1 MKKHIVPA
9 IILLLNY
16 NIMLQGQG
24 IQLSPLHTS
33 SRQISVPSV
42 DLHFSKITDTLDLPF
57 FDNFTVNKGY
67 PSYSRWA
74 DNQVWVNNNFPINQ
88 PDYNVATFDH
98 LNPVGNP
105 WKNLLNKNA
114 FVYADSLTSQ
124 PINLQFYKTGTV
136 TTKNYTPADSVF
148 LSFFYQTA
156 GFGDIPEAEDSLI
169 LFFKTKT
176 GEWKRVWNQTGQN
189 MSAFKQVIVPA
200 YQTEFLHGTFQFRWV
215 NYTKATGNLNHWHI
229 DYVRM
234 DRNRSMAD
242 SAIRDVTIQFASPS
256 LLKDYFTMPYR
267 HFMDNFTD
275 QTLPG
280 HSVTVRN
287 LNNSVTVQTRFQLE
301 IRNRYDSLV
310 LFRPFNLSSKNIAPG
325 VDGENFGQVKMD
337 TLSGENPYLKF
348 TYKIAPQSDD
358 ITPDNYN
365 AAGNNN
371 IFLSRQEFSP
381 WYAWDD
387 GTAEGGFGLN
397 YEFLPDI
404 KGQFA
409 MKFDLLKKDTFRGLS
424 VMFNQSVEDVSNRK
438 FKFRVWRK
446 LSAIGAADNQDEL
459 IYEAPFEL
467 PVYKDTHNG
476 FHYFYFDTTLLLDK
490 GSYYIGW
497 IQFQKY
503 VLNVGY
509 DNNYRYQRQN
519 VKNPNLF
526 YNLLGQWESVDA
538 SVKGVPMLRPLMGS
552 AMDHR
557 MAVKTISKT
566 GFTIVP
572 NPAAGSLRIEGM
584 KDVTKIVILALNGQ
598 KVMEIIRPNAEINIE
613 KLKEGMYVVQCTDGN
628 GKTSS
633 RKLIKNL

>member
-1 MKKHIVPA
+1 MKNRITLVTF
-9 IILLLNY
+9 LLFSCNVYLF
-16 NIMLQGQG
+16 GQG
-24 IQLSPLHTS
+24 ILFSPI
-33 SRQISVPSV
+33 QSV
-42 DLHFSKITDTLDLPF
+42 DRKSASTNTELHFSKITDTLDLPF
-57 FDNFTVNKGY
+57 FDNFTAENGY
-67 PSYSRWA
+67 PSYNRWT
-74 DNQVWVNNNFPINQ
+74 DNQVWINNSFPVNQ

-98 LNPVGNP
+98 LNAAGKP
-105 WKNLLNKNA
+105 WKGLLNKSV

-124 PINLQFYKTGTV
+124 PINLQFYKTGPI
-136 TTKNYTPADSVF
+136 TTKNYTPSDSVY

-156 GFGDIPEAEDSLI
+156 GLGDIPEAEDSLI

-176 GEWKRVWNQTGQN
+176 GTWKRVWSQTGKN
-189 MSAFKQVIVPA
+189 SSAFKQVMVPA
-200 YQTEFLHGTFQFRWV
+200 FQTEFLHGAFQFRWV

-229 DYVRM
+229 DYVRL
-234 DRNRSMAD
+234 DRSRSSKD
-242 SAIRDVTIQFASPS
+242 TGIRDVAIQFASPS
-256 LLKDYFTMPYR
+256 LLKDYFSMPYR

-280 HSVTVRN
+280 HSITVRN
-287 LNNSVTVQTRFQLE
+287 LNSAVTVQTRFQLE

-310 LFRPFNLSSKNIAPG
+310 LFRPFSLSSKNVAPG

-337 TLSGENPYLKF
+337 TLSGENPFLKL

-371 IFLSRQEFSP
+371 VFQSRQTFTP

-409 MKFDLLKKDTFRGLS
+409 MKFDLLKKDTFRGLA

-438 FKFRVWRK
+438 FRFRVWRK
-446 LSAIGAADNQDEL
+446 LSPIGATDNQDEL
-459 IYEAPFEL
+459 IYETPFEL
-467 PVYKDTHNG
+467 PAYKDTQNG
-476 FHYFYFDTTLLLDK
+476 FHYFYLDTNLLLDK

-497 IQFQKY
+497 IQFQKF

-509 DNNYRYQRQN
+509 DNNYRYRGQN

-526 YNLLGQWESVDA
+526 YNLLGQWDPVDA

-552 AMDHR
+552 AKEHR
-557 MAVKTISKT
+557 MGLKTAVKSAIR
-566 GFTIVP
+566 IVP
-572 NPAAGSLRIEGM
+572 NPSSRSIRIEGI
-584 KDVTKIVILALNGQ
+584 KGIKHFAVFSLTGKKVLESIYPTNEIL
-598 KVMEIIRPNAEINIE
+598 IE
-613 KLKEGMYVVQCTDGN
+613 TLTPGMYIVYCTDNIGN
-628 GKTSS
+628 TYSH
-633 RKLIKNL
+633 KLIKQP

>member
-1 MKKHIVPA
+1 MKNRITLVT
-9 IILLLNY
+9 LLLFSCNVY
-16 NIMLQGQG
+16 LFGQG
-24 IQLSPLHTS
+24 TLFSPLKS
-33 SRQISVPSV
+33 AERKSILPSAE
-42 DLHFSKITDTLDLPF
+42 LHFSKITDTLDLPF
-57 FDNFTVNKGY
+57 FDNFTDESGY
-67 PSYSRWA
+67 PSYNRWT
-74 DNQVWVNNNFPINQ
+74 DNQVWINNSFPVNQ

-98 LNPVGNP
+98 LNAAGKP
-105 WKNLLNKNA
+105 WKGLLNKSV

-124 PINLQFYKTGTV
+124 PINLQFYKTGPI
-136 TTKNYTPADSVF
+136 TTKNYTPSDSVY

-156 GFGDIPEAEDSLI
+156 GLGDIPEAEDSLI

-176 GEWKRVWNQTGQN
+176 GTWKRVWSQTGKN
-189 MSAFKQVIVPA
+189 SSAFKQVMVPA
-200 YQTEFLHGTFQFRWV
+200 FQTEFLHGAFQFRWV

-229 DYVRM
+229 DYVRL
-234 DRNRSMAD
+234 DRSRSSKD
-242 SAIRDVTIQFASPS
+242 TGIRDVAIQFASPS
-256 LLKDYFTMPYR
+256 LLKDYFSMPYR

-280 HSVTVRN
+280 HSITVRN
-287 LNNSVTVQTRFQLE
+287 LNSAVTVQTRFQLE

-310 LFRPFNLSSKNIAPG
+310 LFRPFSLSSKNVAPG

-337 TLSGENPYLKF
+337 TLSGENPFLKL

-371 IFLSRQEFSP
+371 IFQSRQTFTP

-409 MKFDLLKKDTFRGLS
+409 MKFDLLKKDTFRGLA

-438 FKFRVWRK
+438 FRFRVWRK
-446 LSAIGAADNQDEL
+446 LSPIGATDNQDEL
-459 IYEAPFEL
+459 IYETPFEL
-467 PVYKDTHNG
+467 PAYKDTQNG
-476 FHYFYFDTTLLLDK
+476 FHYFYFDTNLLLDK

-497 IQFQKY
+497 IQFQKF

-509 DNNYRYQRQN
+509 DNNYRYRGQN

-526 YNLLGQWESVDA
+526 YNLLGQWEPVDA

-552 AMDHR
+552 AKEHR
-557 MAVKTISKT
+557 MGLKTAVKSAIR
-566 GFTIVP
+566 IVP
-572 NPAAGSLRIEGM
+572 NPSSRSIRIEGI
-584 KDVTKIVILALNGQ
+584 KGIKHFAVFSLTGKKVLESIYPTNEIL
-598 KVMEIIRPNAEINIE
+598 IE
-613 KLKEGMYVVQCTDGN
+613 TLTPGMYIVYCTDNIGN
-628 GKTSS
+628 TYSH
-633 RKLIKNL
+633 KLIKQP